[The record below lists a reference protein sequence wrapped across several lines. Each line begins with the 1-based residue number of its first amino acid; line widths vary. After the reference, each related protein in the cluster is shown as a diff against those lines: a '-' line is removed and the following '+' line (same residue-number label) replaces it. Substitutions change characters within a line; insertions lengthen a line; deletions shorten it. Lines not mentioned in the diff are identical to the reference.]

1 MKQIC
6 IFLAGILAIVAAG
19 AGVASA
25 QAGTSPTAHAG
36 RATEVALHRTSL
48 GEILSTGSGVTLY
61 EFTRDRTNSDS
72 CIKISGCSQ
81 VWPALQSSGR
91 PTAGTGVRRLAAV
104 RDQAVHG
111 RQSGHLRRSPAL
123 SLSRRQRTGRHC
135 LRWSKRVRR
144 ILGRARCDRP
154 GGEVDAHAH
163 AISVVLD
170 QRKLTCARSSRSSSS
185 SSPRWRRRSPWP
197 RAGAAPART
206 RRAPIRLP
214 PLRLQTT
221 SSSSP
226 AGAVVV
232 KTASNAPLGATV
244 LIDAQGMT
252 LYSLSAEQGGKF
264 ICTSTACTQVWH
276 PLIASGG
283 TPSGS
288 VGSPDR
294 QASGRRRAGDL

>member
-91 PTAGTGVRRLAAV
+91 PTAGTGVRKLAAV

-170 QRKLTCARSSRSSSS
+170 QRSSHARGPHGPQV
-185 SSPRWRRRSPWP
+185 PRP
-197 RAGAAPART
+197 RAGGVAHPGRVRGQLQLEHVELLFVCRHCACKRRHLRARPARWSSRPRRT
-206 RRAPIRLP
+206 RRWARPC
-214 PLRLQTT
+214 
-221 SSSSP
+221 SS
-226 AGAVVV
+226 
-232 KTASNAPLGATV
+232 T
-244 LIDAQGMT
+244 
-252 LYSLSAEQGGKF
+252 
-264 ICTSTACTQVWH
+264 
-276 PLIASGG
+276 
-283 TPSGS
+283 
-288 VGSPDR
+288 
-294 QASGRRRAGDL
+294 RRV